1 MRPWPADRAR
11 SPVPDHAAAVHSP
24 QGTHAVVVGAGP
36 AGVSAAL
43 ALAAR
48 TERITLVDRADVPG
62 PEWEARPRPAD
73 VRAVLESPQVVVRAG
88 LEVVGLVLRDD
99 GDGARVGGVLVRSRR
114 AGGAVTELE
123 ADLVVDA
130 RGAVAVPVSVAATA
144 ARRGRGRD
152 RPRPADGSVSTPWPA
167 RAG

>member
-1 MRPWPADRAR
+1 
-11 SPVPDHAAAVHSP
+11 VPDHATAAPSP
-24 QGTHAVVVGAGP
+24 PGTHAVVVGAGA
-36 AGVSAAL
+36 AGRSAAL
-43 ALAAR
+43 ALADR
-48 TERITLVDRADVPG
+48 TERITLIDRADVPG

-99 GDGARVGGVLVRSRR
+99 GDGIRVGGVLVCSRR
-114 AGGAVTELE
+114 AGGAVTELG

-130 RGAVAVPVSVAATA
+130 RGPVAVPVSVAVAP

-152 RPRPADGSVSTPWPA
+152 RPRPAGGSVTTPWPA